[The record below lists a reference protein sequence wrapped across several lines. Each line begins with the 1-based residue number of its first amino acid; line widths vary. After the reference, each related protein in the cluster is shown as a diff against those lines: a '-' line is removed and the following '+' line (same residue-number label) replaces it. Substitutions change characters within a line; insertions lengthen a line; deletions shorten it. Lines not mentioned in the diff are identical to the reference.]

1 MVVEH
6 HRMPKNDIELRRATT
21 GHLSACRMIVTVR
34 QALRGVVSADFW
46 LRSAFL
52 IKCLGCGACK

>member
-1 MVVEH
+1 MVEH

-34 QALRGVVSADFW
+34 QALRGVVSVDFW
-46 LRSAFL
+46 LRSAFFD
-52 IKCLGCGACK
+52 KMF